1 MRRGRGGARTRF
13 PVVSGKANPF
23 TGRIAGFWG
32 TGGGKGGWETAVNPG
47 GRWLLSP
54 MKIHV
59 SPFSV
64 RQLGSA
70 STRSRRDCGAAA
82 SPQLSLPAQTRLSPH
97 EYVDLLTA
105 QRLGGT
111 SHYEGSTFDREEN
124 LTPCLPTRL
133 DLRTVLFPLITDYSV
148 GGGGGHYSET
158 QTFASLKYFF
168 F

>member
-1 MRRGRGGARTRF
+1 MLSEVHQDAERSRRRTDAVPGRLWQSQSMYGAHRRLVGDRGGE
-13 PVVSGKANPF
+13 
-23 TGRIAGFWG
+23 
-32 TGGGKGGWETAVNPG
+32 GGWGTAVNPG

-70 STRSRRDCGAAA
+70 STRSRRDCGGAAA
-82 SPQLSLPAQTRLSPH
+82 SPQLSLPAAQTRLSPH

-133 DLRTVLFPLITDYSV
+133 DLRTVLSPPDYC
-148 GGGGGHYSET
+148 
-158 QTFASLKYFF
+158 
-168 F
+168 

>member
-1 MRRGRGGARTRF
+1 MLSEVHQDAERSRRRTDAVPGRLWQSQSMYGAHRRLVGDRGGE
-13 PVVSGKANPF
+13 
-23 TGRIAGFWG
+23 
-32 TGGGKGGWETAVNPG
+32 GGWETAVNPG

-70 STRSRRDCGAAA
+70 STRSRRDCGGAAA
-82 SPQLSLPAQTRLSPH
+82 SPQLSLPAAQTRLSPH
-97 EYVDLLTA
+97 EYVDRLTA

-133 DLRTVLFPLITDYSV
+133 DLRTVLFPPDYC
-148 GGGGGHYSET
+148 
-158 QTFASLKYFF
+158 
-168 F
+168 